1 MFAVDDTLS
10 TLSRVAHASARFSAV
25 VSHDRCGSASS
36 ELRKIVLGIQD
47 AIKDS
52 SL

>member
-25 VSHDRCGSASS
+25 VSHDRAASS